1 MLTRKLFAIG
11 FLGILLAGGLA
22 LAEEPKY
29 GGTLKVALASEPG
42 TLDMQL
48 TTGVAASIPARHI
61 FEGLFAFDENYTP
74 KPMLLESWERSP
86 DGKTVT
92 FHLRKGVLFHNGKEL
107 VAEDVVA
114 SLERWGKYGLT
125 SKALW
130 SHVQKLEAVDNY
142 TVGMILDQP
151 FAPLETYLANIYG
164 GPGIYPKKVAEAAGK
179 EPIAPENYIGTG
191 PYKFAEWKAGDYIRL
206 VRFDRY
212 VAREDKPSGFAG
224 KRTAYFDEL
233 IFYFVPE
240 DNARLVGVQAGTYDY
255 VVNIPNDLYPDIEG
269 DPNIVPIIADHPP
282 IYPMA
287 LCNTIAGLTANVKIR
302 QAILAALDM
311 EPIMLAGYGDP
322 KFWKLN
328 GSYFAPGIRWYT
340 AAGTEAY
347 DQADPEK
354 AKRLLEEAGYNGEP
368 LRLIVAGDMTAQY
381 NQSLVVADQLKK
393 AGFNVDLQ
401 VYDKATFFARRNDR
415 ENPQWELAFS
425 YYYTIPDPSLVLMLS
440 PTYAGWWDT
449 PQKRILVEVL
459 NQITDFKVRYKVWE
473 AVMELWYI
481 EVPAIKFGDAFQLH
495 LKRAELKGYGTD
507 YINMGAAPY
516 FWNSWK

>member
-164 GPGIYPKKVAEAAGK
+164 GPRIYPKEVAEAAGN